1 MANWNSNELKT
12 PDAIK
17 KIGQNAQNVIN
28 NLDILL
34 KIVKGGAE
42 VAKMFLLLSNPAGA
56 IIKLAANEIIKAA
69 NDFKE
74 IGVFYLFINPNDDGY
89 GNQTSRELGLAI
101 KRDGLTGLYQFK
113 PTVIGLGPG
122 ATATFTVGEAYQS
135 SLNID
140 DLDPKYRDSNNKTK
154 ADPKFIPPIP
164 IFDDPPKW
172 ELGGYDPATW
182 TGHAPI
188 TSIPLADGSFPPEM
202 KPSKVL
208 QIMSESF
215 DDEGDVSTFE
225 VQAGQKNLARRA
237 TAIYTA
243 SGEKI
248 NKTLFNVDAV
258 QREKLFRLPIEFI
271 HHSEGKKTRSQSERK
286 EITDR
291 LQSGKPNFAGSSN
304 IQGVEVIA
312 IVALVGVESYQKF
325 VDAFE
330 SLKGLFGGM
339 PSLTEF
345 ADDIAGIY
353 AKANAEVGTPM
364 TITNNTVF
372 GDFQASTDA
381 KPSFIVGQRSGA
393 KAKILEIV
401 KTENLVMKKLVT
413 RYQKVDTAGSEA
425 GTGWFP
431 SINTEKTTGE
441 DVIVFTDLVDDN
453 EAGRFKKLD
462 IKVKMLPDSIKF
474 MPDETIFE
482 GVQVTVGPPG
492 KGYQEIVI
500 KAPSGSAINST
511 IPYDQVKKEDVASYG
526 KVLGVDPTAPPSIH
540 PDWTSIKI
548 KDVIPQYG
556 DFFDE
561 IIQFAEGLKG
571 YASGADEYILRII
584 KLIDD
589 TIAEFEE
596 IVNTIKAFLKLFT
609 TGLPDAGVYWLT
621 IKTYG
626 GNKAIQDALTG
637 SDDAPPETLNFCAGF
652 IMVSVSGVGG
662 LSATAGLELL
672 FGKNGFGLEFQE
684 VAMIPETTELDSAV
698 LALQDEY
705 NAAKAAQIE
714 LATDVFDAL
723 GLNPPVTFRDATTIK
738 FTGWNGV
745 EPNVGDYV
753 LGTKSGAFGQ
763 ILHFS
768 ATDNVLT
775 LDHIKIGPT
784 IAGSKEDEERIVR
797 QFDNGSITYIEF
809 PYDGSVP
816 TASALAFD
824 ATPALALPLVG
835 EGRFIEEVLV
845 NRSSH
850 KPNGTG
856 TTVYEMFQGNE
867 GTFVGVDDVEEEIT
881 GLKLKWIMTAE
892 QPFNTFK
899 QDRDMFQQV
908 FKVVNGDVKDPVLQS
923 GYNGIYGHFTG
934 DDTII
939 SFGEELAQTFLTDIE
954 GRNTEDDKVTRLK
967 PPPTVDY
974 AYDNKMSVVVDGD
987 DSISITDSGGIVES
1001 YAVAL
1006 DNKENPNNLPETAQE
1021 ATQRKRSSN

>member
-1 MANWNSNELKT
+1 MANWNSKELQT

-28 NLDILL
+28 NLNILL
-34 KIVKGGAE
+34 EIVKGGAKL
-42 VAKMFLLLSNPAGA
+42 AKAVMLLSNPAGA

-89 GNQTSRELGLAI
+89 GNQTTRELGLAI

-113 PTVIGLGPG
+113 PTILNEGPPG
-122 ATATFTVGEAYQS
+122 ATATYTVGTAYQR
-135 SLNID
+135 SLDIA
-140 DLDPKYRDSNNKTK
+140 DLDPEYRDSNNKTK
-154 ADPKFIPPIP
+154 ADSKFIPPIP

-172 ELGGYDPATW
+172 ELGGYDPSTW

-208 QIMSESF
+208 QIMSEAF

-225 VQAGQKNLARRA
+225 IQAGQKNLARRA
-237 TAIYTA
+237 PAIYTA

-248 NKTLFNVDAV
+248 NKTLFNVDTV
-258 QREKLFRLPIEFI
+258 QREKLFRLPIEYI
-271 HHSEGKKTRSQSERK
+271 HHSEGPKTRSQSERK

-364 TITNNTVF
+364 TITNNTQF
-372 GDFQASTDA
+372 GDFGIGD
-381 KPSFIVGQRSGA
+381 FIVGQKSGA

-401 KTENLVMKKLVT
+401 KKEDLVMKKTVT
-413 RYQKVDTAGSEA
+413 RYHKVDTEA
-425 GTGWFP
+425 SATWFP

-453 EAGRFKKLD
+453 ENKFFKKLD

-474 MPDETIFE
+474 MPEETIYD
-482 GVQVTVGPPG
+482 GVIIDVGPPD
-492 KGYQEIVI
+492 KKYTAVVS
-500 KAPSGSAINST
+500 KAPSGSATNPA
-511 IPYDQVKKEDVASYG
+511 IPYDQVNIDDVAKYG

-621 IKTYG
+621 IKTWG

-705 NAAKAAQIE
+705 NAAKAAQVE
-714 LATDVFDAL
+714 LAANVFDIIDQ
-723 GLNPPVTFRDATTIK
+723 VKFRDATTIK
-738 FTGWNGV
+738 FKDWNGTA
-745 EPNVGDYV
+745 PIVGDYV
-753 LGTKSGAFGQ
+753 LGMMSGAFGQ
-763 ILHFS
+763 ILEFS
-768 ATDNVLT
+768 PPSAFTSVGTLV
-775 LDHIKIGPT
+775 LDHINIGPT
-784 IAGSKEDEERIVR
+784 VVATKVAAKRIVKMLDVTSET
-797 QFDNGSITYIEF
+797 FIEF
-809 PYDGSVP
+809 PYNGKVADTTTTGRAVLTE
-816 TASALAFD
+816 TA
-824 ATPALALPLVG
+824 ATTDVAAVTNVGVTLVT
-835 EGRFIEEVLV
+835 EGIFTEEVSAD
-845 NRSSH
+845 RSSH
-850 KPNGTG
+850 KLKAQG
-856 TTVYEMFQGNE
+856 TTVYDVFQGNE
-867 GTFVGVDDVEEEIT
+867 GTFVKVDDEET
-881 GLKLKWIMTAE
+881 LTSNTNFTLAASQSW
-892 QPFNTFK
+892 NTFK
-899 QDRDMFQQV
+899 QDRTIKQQV
-908 FKVVNGDVKDPVLQS
+908 FNVKDGAVKAPVLAG
-923 GYNGIYGHFTG
+923 GYNGLYGYFTG
-934 DDTII
+934 DDIII
-939 SFGEELAQTFLTDIE
+939 SFGEEQAQTFLADIE
-954 GRNTEDDKVTRLK
+954 GRNTDDDKVTRLK
-967 PPPTVDY
+967 SPPHTDDNTTYDMKITVNGND
-974 AYDNKMSVVVDGD
+974 SFTLSRGD
-987 DSISITDSGGIVES
+987 KGGIVES
-1001 YAVAL
+1001 FAAAL
-1006 DNKENPNNLPETAQE
+1006 NNKLNPENQPE
-1021 ATQRKRSSN
+1021 KK

>member
-1 MANWNSNELKT
+1 MANWNSNELQT
-12 PDAIK
+12 PEAIK

-122 ATATFTVGEAYQS
+122 ATATFTVGEAYQK

-154 ADPKFIPPIP
+154 ADSKFIPPIP
-164 IFDDPPKW
+164 IFDDPPEW
-172 ELGGYDPATW
+172 ELGGYDPSTW

-215 DDEGDVSTFE
+215 DDKGDVSTFE
-225 VQAGQKNLARRA
+225 VQAGWKNISRR
-237 TAIYTA
+237 TKIYTA
-243 SGEKI
+243 SGAGVGS
-248 NKTLFNVDAV
+248 NFNPDAV
-258 QREKLFRLPIEFI
+258 QREKLFLLPHEYI
-271 HHSEGKKTRSQSERK
+271 HHSEGKKPRPQSERY

-401 KTENLVMKKLVT
+401 KTEDLVMKKTVT
-413 RYQKVDTAGSEA
+413 RYQKVDTARSEL

-474 MPDETIFE
+474 MPEETIFE
-482 GVQVTVGPPG
+482 GIEVTVGPPG
-492 KGYQEIVI
+492 KEYKEIII
-500 KAPSGSAINST
+500 KAPSGSAINSS
-511 IPYDQVKKEDVASYG
+511 IPYNQVDKNDVASYG
-526 KVLGVDPTAPPSIH
+526 KVLGIDPTAPDSIH

-548 KDVIPQYG
+548 KDVIPHYG

-571 YASGADEYILRII
+571 YASGADEYIARII

-596 IVNTIKAFLKLFT
+596 IVNKIKAFLQIFAQ
-609 TGLPDAGVYWLT
+609 GLPGAGIYWLT

-698 LALQDEY
+698 LKLQDEY
-705 NAAKAAQIE
+705 KAAKAAQIE
-714 LATDVFDAL
+714 LATDVFDVL
-723 GLNPPVTFRDATTIK
+723 GLNPPVQFRDATTIK

-763 ILHFS
+763 ILHFGGGEL
-768 ATDNVLT
+768 V

-784 IAGSKEDEERIVR
+784 IAGTQEDEERIVR
-797 QFDNGSITYIEF
+797 QLDVTSDTYIEF
-809 PYDGSVP
+809 PYDGSIP

-824 ATPALALPLVG
+824 ANPALAIPLVG
-835 EGRFIEEVLV
+835 EGRFTEEVLV

-850 KPNGTG
+850 KPNGQG
-856 TTVYEMFQGNE
+856 TTVYEVFQGNE
-867 GTFVGVDDVEEEIT
+867 NTFVGIDDAEEFIFESEFT
-881 GLKLKWIMTAE
+881 LTADN
-892 QPFNTFK
+892 PWNTFG
-899 QDRDMFQQV
+899 QDRKIKQQV
-908 FKVVNGDVKDPVLQS
+908 FKIVRGSVKDPVLAS
-923 GYNGIYGHFTG
+923 GFDGRFGSFT
-934 DDTII
+934 DDDIII
-939 SFGEELAQTFLTDIE
+939 SFDEESAQTFLADIE
-954 GRNTEDDKVTRLK
+954 GRNAEDDKVTRLK
-967 PPPTVDY
+967 QPPTPDR
-974 AYDNKMSVVVDGD
+974 DNTHDMKITVAGTG
-987 DSISITDSGGIVES
+987 SISVTAEGGEVES
-1001 YAVAL
+1001 IATAL
-1006 DNKENPNNLPETAQE
+1006 NNTVNPNNLPESAQE
-1021 ATQRKRSSN
+1021 RTARERTGN